1 MLDVSSGR
9 IIIFCPRTPS
19 GPPWPIERDAWH
31 YDTELFGPTAYSR
44 AKWGCAREILSR
56 QETKHGNTGQ
66 GPWLVGEKY
75 SYADISFVIWQQ
87 IYATLMG
94 EASGY
99 NVDEYPRVKAWMD
112 RMTGR
117 PKVAAALQAV
127 FTGLAAQAQAQ
138 AQMKE
143 AQKQ

>member
-1 MLDVSSGR
+1 MTGV
-9 IIIFCPRTPS
+9 
-19 GPPWPIERDAWH
+19 IE
-31 YDTELFGPTAYSR
+31 
-44 AKWGCAREILSR
+44 EILSR
-56 QETKHGNTGQ
+56 QEAKHGDAGQ